1 MQPMHPPIRLL
12 TWTPLLEPRLAR
24 ARQPPQ
30 SPPCA
35 TPNPENCFDCVPEA
49 HASLMRAGRRRH
61 TTERDGT
68 RRTEGHGL
76 PEPCRRAPPLALRL
90 LVAVAHGNRIRI
102 RPFSL
107 TPRRRTP
114 IADSQG
120 IVAGSGTKCSRR
132 QSSLFTTFCP
142 RRGRHRGDG
151 AIVAGDEE
159 E

>member
-1 MQPMHPPIRLL
+1 MPAMQRPIRLL

-76 PEPCRRAPPLALRL
+76 PEPCRRAPPLALTL
-90 LVAVAHGNRIRI
+90 LVAVAHGNRTHRTCLSARATGFEDRAGHQIRTRYRRALYSGS
-102 RPFSL
+102 RPDAQRFPGVL
-107 TPRRRTP
+107 DPAAERR
-114 IADSQG
+114 
-120 IVAGSGTKCSRR
+120 
-132 QSSLFTTFCP
+132 
-142 RRGRHRGDG
+142 
-151 AIVAGDEE
+151 
-159 E
+159 